1 MSGKIPE
8 EAFRVYCITD
18 PPAAPRI
25 FPVRDGPALSVD
37 ISGKNGENG
46 DKEQKIVTVFSS
58 RCHRFDKRLTG
69 EGDILIPSRKEGR
82 GLL

>member
-25 FPVRDGPALSVD
+25 FPVRDGPAYRL
-37 ISGKNGENG
+37 IFPER
-46 DKEQKIVTVFSS
+46 KEKTVT
-58 RCHRFDKRLTG
+58 K
-69 EGDILIPSRKEGR
+69 SRK
-82 GLL
+82 L